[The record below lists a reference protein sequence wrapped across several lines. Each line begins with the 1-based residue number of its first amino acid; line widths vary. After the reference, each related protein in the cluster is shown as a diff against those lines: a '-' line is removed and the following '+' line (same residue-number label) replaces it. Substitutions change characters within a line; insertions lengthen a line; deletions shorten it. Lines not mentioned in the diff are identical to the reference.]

1 METLEKILVASAE
14 LFSQYGFKTITMDD
28 IARRSG
34 ISKKTLY
41 VHFANKEEVVN
52 ESMGWYKNNTTR
64 ACETVLAEAN
74 NPVEA
79 MVKMLAFFDEMFK
92 RINPMA
98 LFELQR
104 YYPVAY
110 KSFRDML
117 MEKDVELMKQNLEQG
132 IKDGLYR
139 ADIDAGLMARFR
151 IESSVMILQMND
163 MVRDHHGLTYV
174 AMEIG
179 EHFMY
184 GIMTAKGEKLYKE
197 YKTQY
202 IKQTHKI

>member
-1 METLEKILVASAE
+1 MEILEKILTASAE

-28 IARRSG
+28 IARHSG

-52 ESMGWYKNNTTR
+52 EAIAWYKNNTTNNCM
-64 ACETVLAEAN
+64 AVLDASK

-79 MVKMLAFFDEMFK
+79 MVKMLAFFDEIFK

-98 LFELQR
+98 MFELQR
-104 YYPVAY
+104 YYPQAY
-110 KSFRDML
+110 KGFREML
-117 MEKDVELMKQNLEQG
+117 HERDVQLVKENLEQG
-132 IKDGLYR
+132 IKEGYYR
-139 ADIDAGLMARFR
+139 ADIDTALMARLR
-151 IESSVMILQMND
+151 IESSMMIMQMND
-163 MVRDHHGLTYV
+163 LLREHNGLTYV
-174 AMEIG
+174 AMQMG

-184 GIMTAKGEKLYKE
+184 GIMTPEGEKLYKE

-202 IKQTHKI
+202 IK

>member
-1 METLEKILVASAE
+1 MEVLDKILVASAE

-52 ESMGWYKNNTTR
+52 ESIGWYKNNTTN
-64 ACETVLAEAN
+64 ACAAVLDTSK

-79 MVKMLAFFDEMFK
+79 MVKMLAFFDDMFK

-98 LFELQR
+98 MFELQR
-104 YYPVAY
+104 YYPEAY

-117 MEKDVELMKQNLEQG
+117 MERDVAMMKENLEQG
-132 IKDGLYR
+132 VKEGYYR
-139 ADIDAGLMARFR
+139 EDIDAGLLARYR
-151 IESSVMILQMND
+151 IECSVMILQMNE
-163 MVRDHHGLTYV
+163 MVQQHNGLTYV

-184 GIMTAKGEKLYKE
+184 GIMTPKGVELYKQ

-202 IKQTHKI
+202 IK

>member
-1 METLEKILVASAE
+1 MEVLDKILVASAE

-52 ESMGWYKNNTTR
+52 ESIGWYKNNTTN
-64 ACETVLAEAN
+64 ACAAVLDTSK

-79 MVKMLAFFDEMFK
+79 MVKLLAFFDDMFK
-92 RINPMA
+92 RMNPMA
-98 LFELQR
+98 MFELQR
-104 YYPVAY
+104 YYPEAY

-117 MEKDVELMKQNLEQG
+117 MERDVALMKDNLEKG
-132 IKDGLYR
+132 IKEGYYR
-139 ADIDAGLMARFR
+139 QDIDAGLLARYR
-151 IESSVMILQMND
+151 IECSVMILQMNE
-163 MVRDHHGLTYV
+163 MVQQHNGLTYV
-174 AMEIG
+174 AMAIG

-184 GIMTAKGEKLYKE
+184 GIMTAKGVELYKQ

-202 IKQTHKI
+202 IKQATH

>member
-1 METLEKILVASAE
+1 MEVLDKILVASAE

-52 ESMGWYKNNTTR
+52 ESIGWYKNNTTN
-64 ACETVLAEAN
+64 ACAAVLDTSK

-79 MVKMLAFFDEMFK
+79 MVKMLAFFDDMFK

-98 LFELQR
+98 MFELQR
-104 YYPVAY
+104 YYPEAY

-117 MEKDVELMKQNLEQG
+117 MERDVAMMKENLEQG
-132 IKDGLYR
+132 VKEGYYR
-139 ADIDAGLMARFR
+139 SDIDAGLLARYR
-151 IESSVMILQMND
+151 IECSVMILQMNE
-163 MVRDHHGLTYV
+163 MVQQHDGLTYV

-184 GIMTAKGEKLYKE
+184 GIMTPKGVELYKQ

-202 IKQTHKI
+202 IK